1 MVSCNKP
8 VPLKIKTPVVNPVG
22 GTYTQ
27 AQNVT
32 ITCET
37 PSAEIRYTLD
47 GSEPST
53 SSALYTGAI
62 NITSS
67 ATLTAKAFKTG
78 WTDSDSVSHVYDITG
93 KVKTPVV
100 NPVGGTYTQ
109 AQNVTITCGTPGAQI
124 RYTLDETEPS
134 TSSALYTGA
143 INITSSATLTAKAF
157 KTGWTDSDAVSHV
170 YDITGKVT
178 TPVVNPVGGTY
189 TDAQNV
195 TITCETPGAEIRY
208 TLDGSEPSTSSTLYT
223 GAINLSSS
231 ITLKVRAF
239 KSGWVES
246 DIVTQTYI
254 FSVALTL
261 SKCFGGTYN
270 DYLNSIVQT
279 SDGGYM
285 AVGDMNST
293 DGDFSA
299 NHGEYDGWIIKV
311 DSNGNKLWLKCF
323 GGTSTDLLRSIIQT
337 SDGGYIA
344 GGYTRSVDGDIS
356 GSRYSLDGWIIKL
369 DSNGN
374 KLWSKCFGGNGND
387 YLNSIIQTAD
397 GGYIAA
403 GETLSNDGDFS
414 EHHGGYTDGWIIKF
428 DSNGNREWSK
438 CFGGSDD
445 DSLKGIIQLS
455 DGGYIAVGN
464 TMSIDGDFSEHHGGR
479 TDGWIIKVSS
489 AGNREWSKCFGGNGN
504 DYLNNIT
511 QTSDGGY
518 IAVGETSSTD
528 GEFSGNHSTKTD
540 GWIIKINATDNKVWS
555 KCFGGTDYDSLTDI
569 LQTIDGGYMAAGYAK
584 STNGDVPLS
593 HGDYNGWII
602 KVSSTGNREWSKC
615 FGGSSI
621 EYLYKL
627 LQADNGFCAVGYTQS
642 NDGDVPGNHGNKD
655 GWIIK
660 IQ

>member
-1 MVSCNKP
+1 M
-8 VPLKIKTPVVNPVG
+8 
-22 GTYTQ
+22 
-27 AQNVT
+27 
-32 ITCET
+32 
-37 PSAEIRYTLD
+37 
-47 GSEPST
+47 
-53 SSALYTGAI
+53 
-62 NITSS
+62 
-67 ATLTAKAFKTG
+67 
-78 WTDSDSVSHVYDITG
+78 
-93 KVKTPVV
+93 
-100 NPVGGTYTQ
+100 
-109 AQNVTITCGTPGAQI
+109 
-124 RYTLDETEPS
+124 
-134 TSSALYTGA
+134 
-143 INITSSATLTAKAF
+143 
-157 KTGWTDSDAVSHV
+157 
-170 YDITGKVT
+170 
-178 TPVVNPVGGTY
+178 VNPVGGTY

-299 NHGEYDGWIIKV
+299 NHGEYDGWIIKL

-403 GETLSNDGDFS
+403 GETLSN
-414 EHHGGYTDGWIIKF
+414 
-428 DSNGNREWSK
+428 
-438 CFGGSDD
+438 
-445 DSLKGIIQLS
+445 
-455 DGGYIAVGN
+455 
-464 TMSIDGDFSEHHGGR
+464 DGDFSEHHGGR

>member
-1 MVSCNKP
+1 MRKGIVFLFLVFLSMLMASCNKP
-8 VPLKIKTPVVNPVG
+8 VPLKI
-22 GTYTQ
+22 
-27 AQNVT
+27 
-32 ITCET
+32 
-37 PSAEIRYTLD
+37 
-47 GSEPST
+47 
-53 SSALYTGAI
+53 
-62 NITSS
+62 
-67 ATLTAKAFKTG
+67 
-78 WTDSDSVSHVYDITG
+78 
-93 KVKTPVV
+93 KTPVV

-157 KTGWTDSDAVSHV
+157 KTGWTDSDSVSHV

-299 NHGEYDGWIIKV
+299 NHGEYDGWIIKL

-528 GEFSGNHSTKTD
+528 GEFSGNHSAKTD